1 MIVVCRSAFRRF
13 DKPLFKCRVIG
24 FKFRGV
30 NMEVVI
36 PFLLVSLLAILG
48 ATKAT
53 VQSGF
58 SKKNVNSVKD
68 SVLFNCLAFA
78 FIAIFLAVLF
88 PPEFFTAETFIYG
101 GAMGLL
107 TASFQ
112 IFYTLALK
120 TGPVSLSVLIVNF
133 NVLIPTFFCIIVFKE
148 SVYLSYVVGIVL
160 LIIAL
165 LLSYKKDDGSNT
177 GTSFKWLL
185 FVVIALVSAGSF
197 GAVQKYYVEKISNE
211 NSNAFLITAY
221 SFAFLIALVVFGAMS
236 LKKTE
241 EPKVK
246 NKFWKFL
253 AFAAIIALV
262 LSFYQKTYMYTVD
275 VTDGVFF
282 NPTYLGLNSV
292 IMSLVG
298 IFIFKDKLT
307 VKQKISIVLGIAS
320 VLFMNLRFWPI

>member
-1 MIVVCRSAFRRF
+1 M
-13 DKPLFKCRVIG
+13 
-24 FKFRGV
+24 
-30 NMEVVI
+30 
-36 PFLLVSLLAILG
+36 
-48 ATKAT
+48 
-53 VQSGF
+53 
-58 SKKNVNSVKD
+58 
-68 SVLFNCLAFA
+68 
-78 FIAIFLAVLF
+78 
-88 PPEFFTAETFIYG
+88 
-101 GAMGLL
+101 
-107 TASFQ
+107 
-112 IFYTLALK
+112 
-120 TGPVSLSVLIVNF
+120 
-133 NVLIPTFFCIIVFKE
+133 
-148 SVYLSYVVGIVL
+148 
-160 LIIAL
+160 
-165 LLSYKKDDGSNT
+165 
-177 GTSFKWLL
+177 
-185 FVVIALVSAGSF
+185 
-197 GAVQKYYVEKISNE
+197 EKISNE

-298 IFIFKDKLT
+298 IFLFKDKLT

-320 VLFMNLRFWPI
+320 VMFMNLRFWPI